1 MPTRPEVAAAIQSA
15 LGSIDAVVIK
25 PMFGEFGIWI
35 DGKIVGLIA
44 DDLLFAKPSKGAA
57 PHTAGFD
64 EAPPYPGA
72 KPSIMIPEDRWSD
85 TDWMTTLFRD
95 SADSLPAPKPK
106 KKP

>member
-1 MPTRPEVAAAIQSA
+1 MPTRPDVAAAIQSA
-15 LGSIDAVVIK
+15 LGSIESVVIK
-25 PMFGEFGIWI
+25 PMFGEYGIWI

-72 KPSIMIPEDRWSD
+72 KPSIIIPKDRWSD
-85 TDWMTTLFRD
+85 TDWMTTLFID
-95 SADSLPAPKPK
+95 SSRTLPMPKSRR
-106 KKP
+106 